1 MSDCFEILVNVRIV
15 TRIPMQ
21 INGHSLF
28 FLSIILLYSFYKQL
42 SLPLLEN

>member
-15 TRIPMQ
+15 TRIPILKLMD
-21 INGHSLF
+21 ILF
-28 FLSIILLYSFYKQL
+28 FLSIILLYSVYKQL